1 MSEHNYEEP
10 IDEERAIR
18 LLNFGDDYRNYIDS
32 LSDGFSSV
40 NEHNRLRLRN
50 KRRTYKKY
58 KVRGMH
64 PKIDRWALRH
74 TREIGSARALQRLIR
89 HPFVP
94 FSNCESN

>member
-58 KVRGMH
+58 KVRASKG
-64 PKIDRWALRH
+64 KKERKKERKNRSDR
-74 TREIGSARALQRLIR
+74 
-89 HPFVP
+89 
-94 FSNCESN
+94 

>member
-1 MSEHNYEEP
+1 MSQIFFLYIHSHCFSFLSQEKYLSEHNYEEP

-50 KRRTYKKY
+50 KRRSYKKY
-58 KVRGMH
+58 KVR
-64 PKIDRWALRH
+64 KI
-74 TREIGSARALQRLIR
+74 GKK
-89 HPFVP
+89 
-94 FSNCESN
+94 